1 MPGQSPAGS
10 TSTFLARKRTIRN
23 INLTNGNLVIESPV
37 ADQVLQRAA
46 FRNGEEFTHLRYT
59 AATCDP
65 NEFVPH
71 EYTLR
76 PAMYGRHT
84 ELFVVMTMYNENDE
98 LFCKTMS
105 SVMKNI
111 AYLCTRSKSRTWG
124 DKGWQKA
131 VVCIVADGRNK
142 IHPRV
147 LTCLAAMGCYQEGI
161 AKNTVNGEAVQAHI
175 YEYTTQVMVD
185 PDLRIRGADS
195 GLVPVQVIFCL
206 KEQNKKKLNSHR
218 WFFNAFGPI
227 IKPNVCVLLDVGTRP
242 TGTSLY
248 HLWKA
253 FDRDPQVAGACGEIA
268 ADLGKG
274 WRNLLNPL
282 VATQNFEYKMSNILD
297 KPLESVFGYI
307 SVLPGAFSAYRYIAL
322 QDSQAGIGPLS
333 QYFKGE
339 TMHGA
344 GAGVFEANMYLAED
358 RILCFELVAKPD
370 SKWVLRYVKSAKAET
385 DVPDNIPE
393 FISQRRRWLNGSFF
407 AAAYALRKW
416 NQIWETDHSLGR
428 KVLLQ
433 MEFVYNTVSMVFS
446 WFSLANFY
454 LTFFFLTRTAF
465 HEDGTG
471 PFFTSN
477 KMVYDIF
484 IEVTRQLYIMSI
496 IITFICALGNRP
508 QGSKFTYTAIV
519 VLFSVL
525 MMLMLYLAGYS
536 VVEQVAAV
544 KDRLRDKQGV
554 YKVSKLS
561 AELTANP
568 AFRDVVISLA
578 STYGMYFLSSLLHGD
593 PWHMITSFMQYLL
606 MLPAFVNIL
615 MVYAFC
621 NTHDVSWGTKG
632 DNAAKADLGE
642 AVIKAGKNGED
653 TVELEMLT
661 SKEDINE
668 AYEYTLR
675 ELAVRPEEKHQGRD
689 ATTKKED
696 YYKSFRTRLVLVW
709 IFSNA
714 LLIIAMTLQYS
725 NVQVFKDGQSFNY
738 LTFIFWSVA
747 ALSVVRFIGSSVYL
761 VLRALFG

>member
-1 MPGQSPAGS
+1 MPGSAG
-10 TSTFLARKRTIRN
+10 TFLARKKTLRN
-23 INLTNGNLVIESPV
+23 VRLTDGNLVIESPV
-37 ADQVLQRAA
+37 ADRVLQNAA
-46 FRNGEEFTHLRYT
+46 FRSGEEFTHIRYT

-65 NEFVPH
+65 NDFADNK
-71 EYTLR
+71 YTLR
-76 PAMYGRHT
+76 PAMYGRQT
-84 ELFVVMTMYNENDE
+84 ELFIVMTMYNENDE

-131 VVCIVADGRNK
+131 VVCIVADGRKK

-147 LTCLAAMGCYQEGI
+147 LTCLSAMGVYQEGV
-161 AKNTVNGEAVQAHI
+161 AKNTVNGKDVTAHI

-185 PDLRIRGADS
+185 QDLRIRGS
-195 GLVPVQVIFCL
+195 EKGVVPVQIIFCL

-227 IKPNVCVLLDVGTRP
+227 VKPNVCILLDVGTRP

-253 FDRDPQVAGACGEIA
+253 FDRDPQVAGACGEIT
-268 ADLGKG
+268 ADLGSN
-274 WRNLLNPL
+274 WSNLLNPL

-297 KPLESVFGYI
+297 KPLESIFGYI
-307 SVLPGAFSAYRYIAL
+307 SVLPGAFSAYRYTAL
-322 QDSQAGIGPLS
+322 QDSQPGFGPLS

-358 RILCFELVAKPD
+358 RILCFELVAKQN
-370 SKWVLRYVKSAKAET
+370 SRWLLRYVKSAKAET
-385 DVPDNIPE
+385 DVPDNVPE

-407 AAAYALRKW
+407 AAAYALWKW
-416 NQIWETDHSLGR
+416 NQIWDTDHSFTR
-428 KVLLQ
+428 KLVLQL
-433 MEFVYNTVSMVFS
+433 EFVYNTISMAFS

-454 LTFFFLTRTAF
+454 LTFFFLTRTAVRN
-465 HEDGTG
+465 DGTG
-471 PFFTSN
+471 PFGGASETTTQ
-477 KMVYDIF
+477 IF
-484 IEVTRQLYIMSI
+484 LESTRQLYIMAI
-496 IITFICALGNRP
+496 IITFVCALGNRP
-508 QGSKFTYTAIV
+508 QGSKFTYTAII
-519 VLFSVL
+519 VLFSFL
-525 MMLMLYLAGYS
+525 MMIMLYMAGYS
-536 VVEQVAAV
+536 VVEQVTEV
-544 KDRLRDKQGV
+544 KGRLRDRNGSLQ
-554 YKVSKLS
+554 VSKLS

-568 AFRDVVISLA
+568 AFRDLVISLA
-578 STYGMYFLSSLLHGD
+578 STYGMYFVSSLLHME
-593 PWHMITSFMQYLL
+593 PWHMITSFVQYLF

-632 DNAAKADLGE
+632 DNAAKADLGK
-642 AVIKAGKNGED
+642 AVVKTGENGEE

-661 SKEDINE
+661 AKEDINE
-668 AYEYTLR
+668 AYERALR

-689 ATTKKED
+689 ATTKQED
-696 YYKSFRTRLVLVW
+696 YYKAFRTRLVLSW

-714 LLIIAMTLQYS
+714 LLIIIITLRFS
-725 NVQVFKDGQSFNY
+725 NVQIFQEGGSFNY

-747 ALSVVRFIGSSVYL
+747 GLSAVRFAGSTIYL
-761 VLRALFG
+761 IHRALFG